1 MNTNNKKMALPLMV
15 QSSLFWYSWYIV
27 FINALALPTNIQ
39 KLSFYSYGNRFCW
52 LLCVYLCKKSLFA
65 IFMLKNSKHS
75 FYFLYYV
82 FFMCDMKE
90 HKKWEAIQQWERT
103 MILFPGLVFHHEWN
117 CIVEYTLPRFKFF
130 TFYFITRCIIYSYI
144 FFLTYFS
151 VCSMLVVISLLQPK
165 TEKLWLFFSDHN
177 VH

>member
-1 MNTNNKKMALPLMV
+1 M
-15 QSSLFWYSWYIV
+15 F
-27 FINALALPTNIQ
+27 
-39 KLSFYSYGNRFCW
+39 
-52 LLCVYLCKKSLFA
+52 
-65 IFMLKNSKHS
+65 
-75 FYFLYYV
+75 

-144 FFLTYFS
+144 FFD
-151 VCSMLVVISLLQPK
+151 
-165 TEKLWLFFSDHN
+165 LFFCLFHARRHFFVATQNRKTMTVFFWSQRALAFKLGIYTDQSQPVIIKSNCTFILFLFLLFLCCCRCFEKRWRYYRQKIGETDEHLN
-177 VH
+177 NKIGHIFGLIPLL